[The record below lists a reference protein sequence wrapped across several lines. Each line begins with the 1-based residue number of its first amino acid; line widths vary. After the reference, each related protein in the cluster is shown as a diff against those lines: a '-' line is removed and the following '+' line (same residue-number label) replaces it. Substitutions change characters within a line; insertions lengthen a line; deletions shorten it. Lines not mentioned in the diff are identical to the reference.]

1 MLLRR
6 IPPVLTGKTSNLECN
21 FFSPGNDKSLF
32 LKMFDLVLQ
41 KQNVSIVQGYT
52 AGKDYSSPGED
63 LFIPWEDLIVKK
75 LYVQNM

>member
-1 MLLRR
+1 
-6 IPPVLTGKTSNLECN
+6 
-21 FFSPGNDKSLF
+21 
-32 LKMFDLVLQ
+32 MFDLVLQ

-63 LFIPWEDLIVKK
+63 LFIPWEDLILKK